1 MHKNLDTWNQSVI
14 LEPSQT
20 VKQYLVW
27 TVREF
32 SAEFATDLQFNNK
45 LQLEVEM
52 SIIYSPR
59 ECPVSVWVKYTI
71 VQKPEWIIIKAKDN
85 LGRQPFIS
93 SHYLIYLDH
102 YPSSSQLTILLCTVF
117 VLLNIILPLPRTVL
131 LPDPLQSTQCLF
143 VLSSNHGDS
152 ATYHLLIYCWFIPK
166 WKKSFQII
174 SNKQVKLY
182 NFVPIF
188 F

>member
-117 VLLNIILPLPRTVL
+117 VLLNIILPLTTPHCIATRPIAINTMSV
-131 LPDPLQSTQCLF
+131 CLVF
-143 VLSSNHGDS
+143 
-152 ATYHLLIYCWFIPK
+152 
-166 WKKSFQII
+166 
-174 SNKQVKLY
+174 
-182 NFVPIF
+182 
-188 F
+188 

>member
-1 MHKNLDTWNQSVI
+1 MN
-14 LEPSQT
+14 SQG
-20 VKQYLVW
+20 K
-27 TVREF
+27 EF

-102 YPSSSQLTILLCTVF
+102 YPSSSQLTILLCAVF
-117 VLLNIILPLPRTVL
+117 VLLNIILPLTAPHCIATRPIAINAMSVCDWEVINARRQTTQRSTVHQ
-131 LPDPLQSTQCLF
+131 P
-143 VLSSNHGDS
+143 SS
-152 ATYHLLIYCWFIPK
+152 
-166 WKKSFQII
+166 II
-174 SNKQVKLY
+174 CR
-182 NFVPIF
+182 VPV
-188 F
+188 